1 MEEAQREALESS
13 LIKFEQT
20 KYEDRVKLIK
30 KMHEEEIAEI
40 RRVNRQHEEQLEQEI
55 AGFRR
60 EREQLW
66 VQAKEEAR
74 AEEKRKRAK
83 F

>member
-1 MEEAQREALESS
+1 MDEAQREALESS

-20 KYEDRVKLIK
+20 KYDDRIKLIK
-30 KMHEEEIAEI
+30 KMHEEEVAEI
-40 RRVNRQHEEQLEQEI
+40 RRVNREHEEKLEQEI
-55 AGFRR
+55 TSCRR

-66 VQAKEEAR
+66 IQAKEEAR